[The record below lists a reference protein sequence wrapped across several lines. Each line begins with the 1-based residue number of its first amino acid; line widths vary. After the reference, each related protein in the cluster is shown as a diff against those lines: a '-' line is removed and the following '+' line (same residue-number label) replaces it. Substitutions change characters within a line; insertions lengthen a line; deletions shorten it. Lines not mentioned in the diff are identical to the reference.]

1 MDMLVRRAESPDLLG
16 FAQADLSGHE
26 IEHVKSHLLY
36 GIPTPRYTTAKKVG
50 SKAKGLDQMEAATK
64 MRVGLIV
71 LIGRYHSHVVPNL
84 AKQASLAASF
94 RRPDAS

>member
-1 MDMLVRRAESPDLLG
+1 
-16 FAQADLSGHE
+16 
-26 IEHVKSHLLY
+26 
-36 GIPTPRYTTAKKVG
+36 
-50 SKAKGLDQMEAATK
+50 MEAATK

-94 RRPDAS
+94 RRPGAS